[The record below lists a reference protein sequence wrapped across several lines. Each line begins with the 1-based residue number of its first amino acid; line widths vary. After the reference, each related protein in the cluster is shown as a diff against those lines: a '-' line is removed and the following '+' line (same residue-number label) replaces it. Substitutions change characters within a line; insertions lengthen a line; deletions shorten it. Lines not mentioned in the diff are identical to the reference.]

1 MTCETTVY
9 GWRIRP
15 ARRALSLEI
24 TVRPPRDV
32 SVQELARAL
41 IHACPRDP
49 DESSGRP
56 GWRNGQHHTHPD
68 AVGLTATLAQLSL
81 FAAAPA
87 RSSPRSAKGRCARA
101 TPKGVIQQRVVARTG
116 GL

>member
-15 ARRALSLEI
+15 ARRAPGLEI

-49 DESSGRP
+49 DESSGRRDGATASTTRTQTP
-56 GWRNGQHHTHPD
+56 GSHRDAGAAVPVRGRAGALLAEERKGQ
-68 AVGLTATLAQLSL
+68 V
-81 FAAAPA
+81 
-87 RSSPRSAKGRCARA
+87 CARD
-101 TPKGVIQQRVVARTG
+101 PKGVIQQRVVARAG